1 MCTCAQSCLT
11 FCNPTDCSP
20 PGSSANGI
28 LQARILEW
36 VAISSSMG
44 SSRPRDRTHAS
55 CINRQADGLP
65 LSHQRSTGERLAL
78 GWCGQL
84 LPPPHVLHSAQ
95 TPSQVTPTP
104 PLYVPERP
112 RMTWHTAPRSL
123 TGGESVPHFLS
134 FLLLLRGRLTA
145 PPPFYES

>member
-1 MCTCAQSCLT
+1 MCTRAQSCLT

-55 CINRQADGLP
+55 CINRQADGLL
-65 LSHQRSTGERLAL
+65 LSHRRSTGERLAL

-95 TPSQVTPTP
+95 TPSQVCRGTWQDKPGPVP
-104 PLYVPERP
+104 PSTQPP
-112 RMTWHTAPRSL
+112 GPSL
-123 TGGESVPHFLS
+123 EVNQYLISCLS
-134 FLLLLRGRLTA
+134 
-145 PPPFYES
+145 SCC